1 MSAAKVSAAKVSAA
15 KGSVAG
21 GSQIHEL
28 GVAGLA
34 IIDAVRVEFGPG
46 LTVLTGETGAGKS
59 LIVDA
64 LALARGARADAG
76 AIRTGEDRLRVDLLM
91 SGEGGEQIIVREVHA
106 EGRSVARIDDELV
119 TIGRLAAEVAPRIEI
134 HGQHDQQRLGD
145 RSRQRELLDRWSK
158 SLALREEI
166 ASLVE
171 ARANLLSEFEAL
183 GGDDARREALLSIAR
198 AERDDLLAAAVEAGE
213 GERLR
218 EELRR
223 ASSGDRIETLRGEI
237 FELLD
242 GDGSGMR
249 AQSRLLDRTVGELR
263 KLDEGA
269 AALAERISALAIEID
284 DLARDVVGRGAT
296 EAPSRPVAELEE
308 RLGLILS
315 LERRFRTDEA
325 GLADALERATVEVQR
340 LEGAATRQGAI
351 IKERAEFAAQ
361 IGALALQLRT
371 ARKTGASSLK
381 KAVNTALSALA
392 LPPTFE
398 IDLQS
403 RRGGGDD
410 PLVDGTP
417 CLVDRSGGDEVEYL
431 FAPNAGEPA
440 APIAKIA
447 SGGELSR
454 VSLALEEALSDASE
468 GRTLIFDEIDAGL
481 GGRAGETLGRS
492 LKRIASQHQV
502 LCVTHLP
509 QVAAQAD
516 VHLHVS
522 KREEGGRT
530 ITQVRRLSDAE
541 RVAELA
547 SMLAGDGAGSGAEAA
562 ARELLV
568 KAGRIAS

>member
-1 MSAAKVSAAKVSAA
+1 VSAT
-15 KGSVAG
+15 KGGSAG
-21 GSQIHEL
+21 GSQIREL
-28 GVAGLA
+28 GVSGLA
-34 IIDAVRVEFGPG
+34 IIDAVRVELGPG

-76 AIRTGEDRLRVDLLM
+76 AIRSGEDRLRIDLLL

-119 TIGRLAAEVAPRIEI
+119 TIGRLVAEVAPRIEI

-145 RSRQRELLDRWSK
+145 RSRQRDLLDRWSK
-158 SLALREEI
+158 SLPLREEI
-166 ASLVE
+166 AVLVS
-171 ARANLLSEFEAL
+171 ARASLLEEFEAL
-183 GGDDARREALLSIAR
+183 GGDDVRREALLVIAR
-198 AERDDLLAAAVEAGE
+198 AERDDLLSAAVEPGE

-223 ASSGDRIETLRGEI
+223 ASNGDRIATLRGEI
-237 FELLD
+237 LELLD
-242 GDGSGMR
+242 GDDAGMR

-263 KLDEGA
+263 KLDEGVA
-269 AALAERISALAIEID
+269 TVAERVSALAVEID
-284 DLARDVVGRGAT
+284 DLVRDVAGRAAT
-296 EAPSRPVAELEE
+296 ELPARPIAEIED

-325 GLADALERATVEVQR
+325 GLAEALDRSTAEVQR
-340 LEGAATRQGAI
+340 LEGAVARQEVIAN
-351 IKERAEFAAQ
+351 ERARMAEQ
-361 IGALALQLRT
+361 IGALALTLRA
-371 ARKTGASSLK
+371 ARAAGARSLE

-398 IDLQS
+398 IDLHA
-403 RRGGGDD
+403 RVGGPND
-410 PLVDGTP
+410 PLVDGAP
-417 CLVDRSGGDEVEYL
+417 CLVDRSGGDEVDYL

-440 APIAKIA
+440 SPIAKIA

-492 LKRIASQHQV
+492 LKRIAMQHQV

-516 VHLHVS
+516 VHLRVS

-530 ITQVRRLSDAE
+530 ITEVQRLTDAE

-562 ARELLV
+562 ARELLA
-568 KAGRIAS
+568 KAGRNAS

>member
-1 MSAAKVSAAKVSAA
+1 MSAA
-15 KGSVAG
+15 KGSAAG
-21 GSQIHEL
+21 GSQIREL

-145 RSRQRELLDRWSK
+145 RSRQRDLLDRWSK
-158 SLALREEI
+158 SLPLREEI
-166 ASLVE
+166 GGLVD
-171 ARANLLSEFEAL
+171 ARASLLSEFEAL
-183 GGDDARREALLSIAR
+183 GGDDARREALLVIAR
-198 AERDDLLAAAVEAGE
+198 AERDDLLAAAVEPGE

-237 FELLD
+237 LELLD
-242 GDGSGMR
+242 GDDAGMR
-249 AQSRLLDRTVGELR
+249 GQSRLLDRTAGELR

-284 DLARDVVGRGAT
+284 DLARDVAGRGAA
-296 EAPSRPVAELEE
+296 EAPARPVAEIEE

-315 LERRFRTDEA
+315 LERRFRTDES
-325 GLADALERATVEVQR
+325 GLAEALERAAAEVQR

-351 IKERAEFAAQ
+351 TKERAELAAQ
-361 IGALALQLRT
+361 IGALALKLRAART
-371 ARKTGASSLK
+371 AGASSLK

-398 IDLQS
+398 IDLQP

-410 PLVDGTP
+410 PLVDGVP

-492 LKRIASQHQV
+492 LKRIATQHQV

-568 KAGRIAS
+568 KAGRNGS

>member
-1 MSAAKVSAAKVSAA
+1 MSAA
-15 KGSVAG
+15 KGSAVG
-21 GSQIHEL
+21 GSQIREL

-145 RSRQRELLDRWSK
+145 RSRQRDLLDRWSK
-158 SLALREEI
+158 SLPLREEI
-166 ASLVE
+166 GGLVD
-171 ARANLLSEFEAL
+171 ARASLLSEFEAL
-183 GGDDARREALLSIAR
+183 GGDDARREALLVIAR
-198 AERDDLLAAAVEAGE
+198 AERDDLLAAAVEPGE

-237 FELLD
+237 LELLD
-242 GDGSGMR
+242 GDDAGMR
-249 AQSRLLDRTVGELR
+249 GQSRLLDRTAGELR

-284 DLARDVVGRGAT
+284 DLARDVAGRGAA
-296 EAPSRPVAELEE
+296 EAPARPVAEIEE

-315 LERRFRTDEA
+315 LERRFRTDES
-325 GLADALERATVEVQR
+325 GLAEALERAAAEVQR

-351 IKERAEFAAQ
+351 TKERAELAAQ
-361 IGALALQLRT
+361 IGALALKLRAART
-371 ARKTGASSLK
+371 AGASSLK

-398 IDLQS
+398 IDLQP

-410 PLVDGTP
+410 PLVDGVP

-492 LKRIASQHQV
+492 LKRIATQHQV

-568 KAGRIAS
+568 KAGRNGS

>member
-1 MSAAKVSAAKVSAA
+1 VSAA
-15 KGSVAG
+15 KGSAAG
-21 GSQIHEL
+21 GSQIREL

-76 AIRTGEDRLRVDLLM
+76 AIRTGEDRLRVNLLM

-119 TIGRLAAEVAPRIEI
+119 TVGRLAAEVAPRIEI

-145 RSRQRELLDRWSK
+145 RSRQRDLLDRWSK

-166 ASLVE
+166 GGLVD
-171 ARANLLSEFEAL
+171 ARASLLSEFEAL
-183 GGDDARREALLSIAR
+183 GGDDARREALLVIAR
-198 AERDDLLAAAVEAGE
+198 AERDDLLAAAVEPGE

-237 FELLD
+237 LELLD
-242 GDGSGMR
+242 GDDAGMR
-249 AQSRLLDRTVGELR
+249 GQSRLLDRTAGELR

-269 AALAERISALAIEID
+269 VALAERISALAIEID
-284 DLARDVVGRGAT
+284 DLARDVAGRGAA
-296 EAPSRPVAELEE
+296 EAPVRPVAEIEE

-325 GLADALERATVEVQR
+325 GLTDALERAAAEVQR
-340 LEGAATRQGAI
+340 LEGAVTRQGAI
-351 IKERAEFAAQ
+351 TKERAELAAQ
-361 IGALALQLRT
+361 IGALVLTLRA
-371 ARKTGASSLK
+371 ARSAGASSLK

-398 IDLQS
+398 IDLQP

-410 PLVDGTP
+410 PLVDGVP

-492 LKRIASQHQV
+492 LKRIATQHQV

-568 KAGRIAS
+568 KAGRNGS

>member
-1 MSAAKVSAAKVSAA
+1 MSAA
-15 KGSVAG
+15 KGSAVG
-21 GSQIHEL
+21 GSQIREL

-145 RSRQRELLDRWSK
+145 RSRQRDLLDRWSK
-158 SLALREEI
+158 SLPLREEI
-166 ASLVE
+166 GGLVD
-171 ARANLLSEFEAL
+171 ARASLLSEFEAL
-183 GGDDARREALLSIAR
+183 GGDDARREALLVIAR
-198 AERDDLLAAAVEAGE
+198 AERDDLLAAAVEPGE

-237 FELLD
+237 LELLD
-242 GDGSGMR
+242 GDDAGMR
-249 AQSRLLDRTVGELR
+249 GQSRLLDRTAGELR

-284 DLARDVVGRGAT
+284 DLARDVAGRGAA
-296 EAPSRPVAELEE
+296 EAPARPVAEIEE

-315 LERRFRTDEA
+315 LERRFRTDES
-325 GLADALERATVEVQR
+325 GLAEALERAAAEVQR

-351 IKERAEFAAQ
+351 TKERAELAAQ
-361 IGALALQLRT
+361 IGALALKLRAART
-371 ARKTGASSLK
+371 AGASSLK

-398 IDLQS
+398 IDLQP

-410 PLVDGTP
+410 PLIDGAP

-492 LKRIASQHQV
+492 LKRIATQHQV

-516 VHLHVS
+516 VHLYVS

-568 KAGRIAS
+568 KAGRNGS

>member
-1 MSAAKVSAAKVSAA
+1 
-15 KGSVAG
+15 
-21 GSQIHEL
+21 
-28 GVAGLA
+28 
-34 IIDAVRVEFGPG
+34 
-46 LTVLTGETGAGKS
+46 
-59 LIVDA
+59 
-64 LALARGARADAG
+64 
-76 AIRTGEDRLRVDLLM
+76 
-91 SGEGGEQIIVREVHA
+91 
-106 EGRSVARIDDELV
+106 
-119 TIGRLAAEVAPRIEI
+119 
-134 HGQHDQQRLGD
+134 
-145 RSRQRELLDRWSK
+145 LDRWSK

-166 ASLVE
+166 GGLVD
-171 ARANLLSEFEAL
+171 ARASLLSEFESL
-183 GGDDARREALLSIAR
+183 GGDDARREALLVIAR
-198 AERDDLLAAAVEAGE
+198 AERDDLLTAAVEPGE

-218 EELRR
+218 DELRR
-223 ASSGDRIETLRGEI
+223 ASSGDRIEVLRGEI
-237 FELLD
+237 TEILD
-242 GDGSGMR
+242 GDDAGMR
-249 AQSRLLDRTVGELR
+249 GQSRLLDRTAGELR

-284 DLARDVVGRGAT
+284 DLARDAAGRGAA
-296 EAPSRPVAELEE
+296 EAPARPVADIEE

-325 GLADALERATVEVQR
+325 GLVEALERATAEVQR
-340 LEGAATRQGAI
+340 LEGAVTRQGAI
-351 IKERAEFAAQ
+351 SKERAALAEQ
-361 IGALALQLRT
+361 IGVLALTLRA
-371 ARKTGASSLK
+371 ARSAGADSLK

-392 LPPTFE
+392 LPPTFG
-398 IDLQS
+398 IDLQP

-410 PLVDGTP
+410 PFVEGAP

-492 LKRIASQHQV
+492 LKRIATQHQV

-522 KREEGGRT
+522 KREEAGRT

-541 RVAELA
+541 RVVELA

-562 ARELLV
+562 ARELLA
-568 KAGRIAS
+568 KAGRNGS

>member
-1 MSAAKVSAAKVSAA
+1 MSAAKSTA
-15 KGSVAG
+15 AG
-21 GSQIHEL
+21 GSQIREL

-145 RSRQRELLDRWSK
+145 RSRQRDLLDRWSK

-166 ASLVE
+166 GGLVD
-171 ARANLLSEFEAL
+171 ARASLLSEFEAL
-183 GGDDARREALLSIAR
+183 GGDDARREALLVIAR
-198 AERDDLLAAAVEAGE
+198 AERDDLLAAAVEPGE

-223 ASSGDRIETLRGEI
+223 ASSGDRIEALRGEI
-237 FELLD
+237 LELLD
-242 GDGSGMR
+242 GDDTGMR
-249 AQSRLLDRTVGELR
+249 GQSRLLDRTAGELR

-269 AALAERISALAIEID
+269 AGLAERISALAIEID
-284 DLARDVVGRGAT
+284 DLARDAAGRGAA
-296 EAPSRPVAELEE
+296 EAPVRPVAEIEE

-325 GLADALERATVEVQR
+325 GLTEALERATAEVQR
-340 LEGAATRQGAI
+340 LEGAVTRQGAI
-351 IKERAEFAAQ
+351 TKERAELAAQ
-361 IGALALQLRT
+361 VGALALKLRA
-371 ARKTGASSLK
+371 ARTTGANSLK

-398 IDLQS
+398 IDLQPRS
-403 RRGGGDD
+403 GASDD

-431 FAPNAGEPA
+431 FAPNTGEPA

-492 LKRIASQHQV
+492 LKRIATQHQV

-541 RVAELA
+541 RVTELA

-568 KAGRIAS
+568 KAGRNGS

>member
-1 MSAAKVSAAKVSAA
+1 MSAA
-15 KGSVAG
+15 KGSAAG
-21 GSQIHEL
+21 GSQIREL

-145 RSRQRELLDRWSK
+145 RSRQRDLLDRWSK
-158 SLALREEI
+158 SFALREEI
-166 ASLVE
+166 GTLVE
-171 ARANLLSEFEAL
+171 ARASLLSEFEAL
-183 GGDDARREALLSIAR
+183 GGDDARREALLVIAR
-198 AERDDLLAAAVEAGE
+198 AERDDLFAAAVEPGE
-213 GERLR
+213 GGRLR

-237 FELLD
+237 LELLD
-242 GDGSGMR
+242 GDDAGLRG
-249 AQSRLLDRTVGELR
+249 QSRLLDRTAGELR

-269 AALAERISALAIEID
+269 ASLAERISALAIEID
-284 DLARDVVGRGAT
+284 DLARDVAGRGAA
-296 EAPSRPVAELEE
+296 EAPARPVAEIEE

-315 LERRFRTDEA
+315 LERRFRTDEN
-325 GLADALERATVEVQR
+325 GLAEALERAAEEVQR

-351 IKERAEFAAQ
+351 TKERAELAVHIGTMALTLRAA
-361 IGALALQLRT
+361 RT
-371 ARKTGASSLK
+371 AGVSSLK

-398 IDLQS
+398 IELQP

-410 PLVDGTP
+410 PLVDGVS

-492 LKRIASQHQV
+492 LKRIATQHQV

-568 KAGRIAS
+568 KAGRNGS

>member
-1 MSAAKVSAAKVSAA
+1 MSAA
-15 KGSVAG
+15 KGSAVG
-21 GSQIHEL
+21 GSQIREL

-145 RSRQRELLDRWSK
+145 RSRQRDLLDRWSK
-158 SLALREEI
+158 SLPLREEI
-166 ASLVE
+166 GGLVD
-171 ARANLLSEFEAL
+171 ARASLLSEFEAL
-183 GGDDARREALLSIAR
+183 GGDDARREALLVIAR
-198 AERDDLLAAAVEAGE
+198 AERDDLLAAAVEPGE

-237 FELLD
+237 LELLD
-242 GDGSGMR
+242 GDDAGMR
-249 AQSRLLDRTVGELR
+249 GQSRLLDRTAGELR

-284 DLARDVVGRGAT
+284 DLARDVAGRGAA
-296 EAPSRPVAELEE
+296 EAPARPVAEIEE

-325 GLADALERATVEVQR
+325 GLAEALERAAAEVQR

-351 IKERAEFAAQ
+351 TKERAELAAQ
-361 IGALALQLRT
+361 IGALALKLRAART
-371 ARKTGASSLK
+371 AGASSLK

-398 IDLQS
+398 IDLQP

-410 PLVDGTP
+410 PLIDGAP

-492 LKRIASQHQV
+492 LKRIATQHQV

-516 VHLHVS
+516 VHLYVS

-568 KAGRIAS
+568 KAGRNGS

>member
-1 MSAAKVSAAKVSAA
+1 MSAA
-15 KGSVAG
+15 KGSAVG
-21 GSQIHEL
+21 GSQIREL

-145 RSRQRELLDRWSK
+145 RSRQRDLLDRWSK
-158 SLALREEI
+158 SLPLREEI
-166 ASLVE
+166 GGLVD
-171 ARANLLSEFEAL
+171 ARASLLSEFEAL
-183 GGDDARREALLSIAR
+183 GGDDARREALLVIAR
-198 AERDDLLAAAVEAGE
+198 AERDDLLAAAVEPGE

-237 FELLD
+237 LELLD
-242 GDGSGMR
+242 GDDAGLRG
-249 AQSRLLDRTVGELR
+249 QSRLLDRTAGELR

-269 AALAERISALAIEID
+269 ASLAERISALAIEID
-284 DLARDVVGRGAT
+284 DLARDVAGRGAA
-296 EAPSRPVAELEE
+296 EAPARPVAEIEE

-315 LERRFRTDEA
+315 LERRFRTDEN
-325 GLADALERATVEVQR
+325 GLAEALERAAEEVQR

-351 IKERAEFAAQ
+351 TKERAELAVQ
-361 IGALALQLRT
+361 IGTMALTLRAART
-371 ARKTGASSLK
+371 AGVSSLK

-398 IDLQS
+398 IELQP

-410 PLVDGTP
+410 PLVDGVS

-492 LKRIASQHQV
+492 LKRIATQHQV

-568 KAGRIAS
+568 KAGRNGS

>member
-1 MSAAKVSAAKVSAA
+1 VSAAKVSAA
-15 KGSVAG
+15 KGSAAG
-21 GSQIHEL
+21 GSQIREL

-145 RSRQRELLDRWSK
+145 RSRQRDLLDRWSK
-158 SLALREEI
+158 SLSLREEI
-166 ASLVE
+166 GGLVE
-171 ARANLLSEFEAL
+171 ARASLLSEFEAL
-183 GGDDARREALLSIAR
+183 GGDDARREALLVIAR
-198 AERDDLLAAAVEAGE
+198 AERDDLLAAAVEPGE

-237 FELLD
+237 LELLD
-242 GDGSGMR
+242 GDDAGLRG
-249 AQSRLLDRTVGELR
+249 QSRLLDRTAGELR

-284 DLARDVVGRGAT
+284 DLARDVAGRGAA
-296 EAPSRPVAELEE
+296 EAPARPVAEIEE

-325 GLADALERATVEVQR
+325 GLADALERATAEVQR

-351 IKERAEFAAQ
+351 TKERAALAGQ
-361 IGALALQLRT
+361 IGTLALTLRAART
-371 ARKTGASSLK
+371 AGASSLK

-398 IDLQS
+398 IDLQP

-410 PLVDGTP
+410 PLVDGVP

-492 LKRIASQHQV
+492 LKRIATQHQV

-568 KAGRIAS
+568 KAGRNGS

>member
-1 MSAAKVSAAKVSAA
+1 MSAAKVSAG
-15 KGSVAG
+15 KGSAAG
-21 GSQIHEL
+21 GSQIREL

-145 RSRQRELLDRWSK
+145 RSRQRDLLDRWSK

-166 ASLVE
+166 GGLVD
-171 ARANLLSEFEAL
+171 ARASLLSEFEAL
-183 GGDDARREALLSIAR
+183 GGDDARREALLVIAR
-198 AERDDLLAAAVEAGE
+198 AERDDLLAAAVEPGE

-223 ASSGDRIETLRGEI
+223 ASSGDRIEALRGEI
-237 FELLD
+237 LELLD
-242 GDGSGMR
+242 GDDTGMR
-249 AQSRLLDRTVGELR
+249 GQSRLLDRTAGELR

-269 AALAERISALAIEID
+269 AGLAERISALAIEID
-284 DLARDVVGRGAT
+284 DLARDAAGRGAA
-296 EAPSRPVAELEE
+296 EAPVRPVAEIEE

-325 GLADALERATVEVQR
+325 GLTEALERATAEVQR
-340 LEGAATRQGAI
+340 LEGAVTRQGAI
-351 IKERAEFAAQ
+351 TKERAELAAQ
-361 IGALALQLRT
+361 IGALALKLRA
-371 ARKTGASSLK
+371 ARAAGASSLK

-398 IDLQS
+398 IDLQP

-410 PLVDGTP
+410 PLVDGAP

-492 LKRIASQHQV
+492 LKRIATQHQV

-541 RVAELA
+541 RVTELA

-568 KAGRIAS
+568 KAGRNGS

>member
-1 MSAAKVSAAKVSAA
+1 VSPAKVAAA
-15 KGSVAG
+15 KGSAAG
-21 GSQIHEL
+21 GSQIREL

-145 RSRQRELLDRWSK
+145 RSRQRDLLDRWSK

-166 ASLVE
+166 GGLVD
-171 ARANLLSEFEAL
+171 ARASLLSEFEAL
-183 GGDDARREALLSIAR
+183 GGDGARREALLVIAR
-198 AERDDLLAAAVEAGE
+198 AERDDLLAAAVEPGE
-213 GERLR
+213 GARLR

-223 ASSGDRIETLRGEI
+223 ASSGDRIETLRGKI
-237 FELLD
+237 LELLD
-242 GDGSGMR
+242 GDDAGLRG
-249 AQSRLLDRTVGELR
+249 QSRLLDRTAGELR

-284 DLARDVVGRGAT
+284 DLARDVAGRGAV
-296 EAPSRPVAELEE
+296 EAPARPVAEIEE

-325 GLADALERATVEVQR
+325 GLADSLERATAEALR

-351 IKERAEFAAQ
+351 TKERAALAGQ
-361 IGALALQLRT
+361 IGTLALMLRAART
-371 ARKTGASSLK
+371 AGASSLK

-398 IDLQS
+398 IDLQP

-410 PLVDGTP
+410 PLVDGVP

-492 LKRIASQHQV
+492 LKRIATQHQV

-568 KAGRIAS
+568 KAGRNGS

>member
-1 MSAAKVSAAKVSAA
+1 MSAAQVSAA
-15 KGSVAG
+15 KGSAVG
-21 GSQIHEL
+21 GSQIREL

-145 RSRQRELLDRWSK
+145 RSRQRDLLDRWSK
-158 SLALREEI
+158 SLALRVEI
-166 ASLVE
+166 GSLVD

-183 GGDDARREALLSIAR
+183 GGDDARREALLVIAR
-198 AERDDLLAAAVEAGE
+198 AERDDLLSAAVEPGE

-237 FELLD
+237 LELLD
-242 GDGSGMR
+242 GDDSGMR
-249 AQSRLLDRTVGELR
+249 GQSRLLDRTAGELR

-284 DLARDVVGRGAT
+284 DLARDVAGRGVA
-296 EAPSRPVAELEE
+296 EAPARPVAEIEE

-325 GLADALERATVEVQR
+325 GLADALERATAEVQR

-351 IKERAEFAAQ
+351 TKERAELAAQ
-361 IGALALQLRT
+361 IGALALKLRA
-371 ARKTGASSLK
+371 ARAAGASSLK

-398 IDLQS
+398 IDLQP

-410 PLVDGTP
+410 PLVDGAP

-492 LKRIASQHQV
+492 LKRIATQHQV

-568 KAGRIAS
+568 KAGRNGS

>member
-1 MSAAKVSAAKVSAA
+1 MSAA
-15 KGSVAG
+15 KGSAAG
-21 GSQIHEL
+21 GSQIREL

-145 RSRQRELLDRWSK
+145 RSRQRDLLDRWSK
-158 SLALREEI
+158 SFALREEI
-166 ASLVE
+166 GTLVE
-171 ARANLLSEFEAL
+171 ARASLLSEFEAL
-183 GGDDARREALLSIAR
+183 GGDDARREALLVIAR
-198 AERDDLLAAAVEAGE
+198 AERDDLLAAAVEPGE
-213 GERLR
+213 GGRLR

-223 ASSGDRIETLRGEI
+223 ASSGDRIDTLRGEI
-237 FELLD
+237 LELLD
-242 GDGSGMR
+242 GDDTGMR
-249 AQSRLLDRTVGELR
+249 GQSRLLDRTAGELR

-269 AALAERISALAIEID
+269 AALVERISALAIEID
-284 DLARDVVGRGAT
+284 DLARDVAGRGAA
-296 EAPSRPVAELEE
+296 EAPARPVAEIEE

-315 LERRFRTDEA
+315 LERRFRTDES
-325 GLADALERATVEVQR
+325 GLAEALERAAAEVHR

-351 IKERAEFAAQ
+351 TKERAALAGQ
-361 IGALALQLRT
+361 IGALALKLRAART
-371 ARKTGASSLK
+371 AGASSLK

-398 IDLQS
+398 IDLQP

-410 PLVDGTP
+410 PLVDGVS

-492 LKRIASQHQV
+492 LKRIAIQHQV

-568 KAGRIAS
+568 KAGRSGS

>member
-1 MSAAKVSAAKVSAA
+1 MSAAKVSAA
-15 KGSVAG
+15 KGSAAG
-21 GSQIHEL
+21 GSQIREL

-91 SGEGGEQIIVREVHA
+91 GGEGGEQIIVREVHA

-145 RSRQRELLDRWSK
+145 RSRQRDLLDRWSK

-166 ASLVE
+166 GSLVD

-183 GGDDARREALLSIAR
+183 GGDDARREALLVIAR
-198 AERDDLLAAAVEAGE
+198 AERDDLLAAAVEPGE

-237 FELLD
+237 LELLD
-242 GDGSGMR
+242 GDDSGMR
-249 AQSRLLDRTVGELR
+249 GQSRLLDRTAGELR

-284 DLARDVVGRGAT
+284 DLARDVAGRGAA
-296 EAPSRPVAELEE
+296 EAPARPVAEIEE

-325 GLADALERATVEVQR
+325 GLADALERATAEVQR

-351 IKERAEFAAQ
+351 TKERAELAAQ
-361 IGALALQLRT
+361 IGALALKLRA
-371 ARKTGASSLK
+371 ARAAGASSLK

-392 LPPTFE
+392 LPSTFE
-398 IDLQS
+398 IDLQP

-410 PLVDGTP
+410 PLVDGAP

-492 LKRIASQHQV
+492 LKRIATQHQV

-568 KAGRIAS
+568 KAGRNGS

>member
-1 MSAAKVSAAKVSAA
+1 MSAAKSTAAS
-15 KGSVAG
+15 
-21 GSQIHEL
+21 GSQIREL

-145 RSRQRELLDRWSK
+145 RSRQRDLLDRWSK

-166 ASLVE
+166 GGLVD
-171 ARANLLSEFEAL
+171 ARASLLSEFESL
-183 GGDDARREALLSIAR
+183 GGDDTRREALLVIAR
-198 AERDDLLAAAVEAGE
+198 AERDDLLTAAVEPGE

-223 ASSGDRIETLRGEI
+223 ASSGDRIEALRGEI
-237 FELLD
+237 LELLD
-242 GDGSGMR
+242 GDDAGMR
-249 AQSRLLDRTVGELR
+249 GQSRLLDRTAGELR

-284 DLARDVVGRGAT
+284 DLARDAAGRGAA
-296 EAPSRPVAELEE
+296 EAPARPVADIEE

-325 GLADALERATVEVQR
+325 GLVEALERATAEVQR
-340 LEGAATRQGAI
+340 LEGAVTRQGAI
-351 IKERAEFAAQ
+351 SKERAALAEQ
-361 IGALALQLRT
+361 IGVLALTLRA
-371 ARKTGASSLK
+371 ARSAGADSLK

-398 IDLQS
+398 IDLQP

-410 PLVDGTP
+410 PFVEGAP

-492 LKRIASQHQV
+492 LKRIATQHQV

-522 KREEGGRT
+522 KREEAGRT

-541 RVAELA
+541 RVVELA

-562 ARELLV
+562 ARELLA
-568 KAGRIAS
+568 KAGRNGS

>member
-1 MSAAKVSAAKVSAA
+1 MSAA
-15 KGSVAG
+15 KGSAVG
-21 GSQIHEL
+21 GSQIREL

-145 RSRQRELLDRWSK
+145 RSRQRDLLDRWSK
-158 SLALREEI
+158 SLPLREEI
-166 ASLVE
+166 GGLVD
-171 ARANLLSEFEAL
+171 ARASLLSEFEAL
-183 GGDDARREALLSIAR
+183 GGDDARREALLVIAR
-198 AERDDLLAAAVEAGE
+198 AERDDLLAAAVEPGE

-237 FELLD
+237 LELLD
-242 GDGSGMR
+242 GDDAGMR
-249 AQSRLLDRTVGELR
+249 GQSRLLDRTAGELR

-284 DLARDVVGRGAT
+284 DLARDVAGRGAA
-296 EAPSRPVAELEE
+296 EAPARPVAEIEE

-315 LERRFRTDEA
+315 LERRFRTDES
-325 GLADALERATVEVQR
+325 GLAEALERAAAEVQR

-351 IKERAEFAAQ
+351 TKDRAELAAQ
-361 IGALALQLRT
+361 IGALALKLRAART
-371 ARKTGASSLK
+371 AGASSLK

-398 IDLQS
+398 IDLQP

-410 PLVDGTP
+410 PLVDGVP

-492 LKRIASQHQV
+492 LKRIATQHQV

-516 VHLHVS
+516 VHLYVS

-568 KAGRIAS
+568 KAGRNGS

>member
-1 MSAAKVSAAKVSAA
+1 MSAA
-15 KGSVAG
+15 KGSAVG
-21 GSQIHEL
+21 GSQIREL

-145 RSRQRELLDRWSK
+145 RSRQRDLLDRWSK

-166 ASLVE
+166 GTLVE
-171 ARANLLSEFEAL
+171 ARASLLSEFEAL
-183 GGDDARREALLSIAR
+183 GGDDARREALLVIAR
-198 AERDDLLAAAVEAGE
+198 AERDDLLAAAVEPGE

-237 FELLD
+237 LELLD
-242 GDGSGMR
+242 GDDAGMR
-249 AQSRLLDRTVGELR
+249 GQSRLLDRTAGELR

-284 DLARDVVGRGAT
+284 DLARDVAGRGAA
-296 EAPSRPVAELEE
+296 EAPARPVAEIEE

-315 LERRFRTDEA
+315 LERRFRTDES
-325 GLADALERATVEVQR
+325 GLAEALERAAAEVQR

-351 IKERAEFAAQ
+351 TKERAELAAQ
-361 IGALALQLRT
+361 IGALALKLRAART
-371 ARKTGASSLK
+371 AGASSLK

-398 IDLQS
+398 IDLQP

-410 PLVDGTP
+410 PLVDGVP

-492 LKRIASQHQV
+492 LKRIATQHQV

-516 VHLHVS
+516 VHLYVS

-568 KAGRIAS
+568 KAGRNGS

>member
-1 MSAAKVSAAKVSAA
+1 MSAAKVSAA
-15 KGSVAG
+15 KGSAAG
-21 GSQIHEL
+21 GSQIREL

-145 RSRQRELLDRWSK
+145 RSRQRDLLDRWSK

-166 ASLVE
+166 GSLVD

-183 GGDDARREALLSIAR
+183 GGDDARREALLVIAR
-198 AERDDLLAAAVEAGE
+198 AERDDLLAAAVEPGE

-237 FELLD
+237 LELLD
-242 GDGSGMR
+242 GDDSGMR
-249 AQSRLLDRTVGELR
+249 GQSRLLDRTAGELR

-269 AALAERISALAIEID
+269 SALAERISALAIEID
-284 DLARDVVGRGAT
+284 DLARDVAGRGAA
-296 EAPSRPVAELEE
+296 EAPARPVAEIEE

-325 GLADALERATVEVQR
+325 GLADALERATAEVQR

-351 IKERAEFAAQ
+351 TKERAELAAQ
-361 IGALALQLRT
+361 IGALALKLRA
-371 ARKTGASSLK
+371 ARAAGASSLK

-398 IDLQS
+398 IDLQP

-410 PLVDGTP
+410 PLVDGAP

-492 LKRIASQHQV
+492 LKRIATQHQV

-568 KAGRIAS
+568 KAGRNGS

>member
-1 MSAAKVSAAKVSAA
+1 MSAAKVSAAKSTTA
-15 KGSVAG
+15 S
-21 GSQIHEL
+21 GSQIREL

-145 RSRQRELLDRWSK
+145 RSRQRDLLDRWSK

-166 ASLVE
+166 GGLLE
-171 ARANLLSEFEAL
+171 ARASLLSEFEAL
-183 GGDDARREALLSIAR
+183 GGDDARREALLVIAR
-198 AERDDLLAAAVEAGE
+198 AERDDLLAAAVEPGE

-237 FELLD
+237 LELLD
-242 GDGSGMR
+242 GDDAGMR
-249 AQSRLLDRTVGELR
+249 GQSRLLDRTAGELR

-269 AALAERISALAIEID
+269 AQLAERISALAIEID
-284 DLARDVVGRGAT
+284 DLARDAAGRGAA
-296 EAPSRPVAELEE
+296 EAPVRPVAEIEE

-325 GLADALERATVEVQR
+325 GLTEALERATAEVQR
-340 LEGAATRQGAI
+340 LEGAVTRQGAI
-351 IKERAEFAAQ
+351 TKERAELAAQ
-361 IGALALQLRT
+361 VGALALKLRA
-371 ARKTGASSLK
+371 ARTTGANSLK

-398 IDLQS
+398 IDLQPRS
-403 RRGGGDD
+403 GASDD

-431 FAPNAGEPA
+431 FAPNTGEPA

-492 LKRIASQHQV
+492 LKRIATQHQV

-530 ITQVRRLSDAE
+530 VTQVRRLSDAE

-568 KAGRIAS
+568 KAGRNGS

>member
-1 MSAAKVSAAKVSAA
+1 MSAA
-15 KGSVAG
+15 KGSAVG
-21 GSQIHEL
+21 GSQIREL

-145 RSRQRELLDRWSK
+145 RSRQRDLLDRWSK
-158 SLALREEI
+158 SLPLREEI
-166 ASLVE
+166 GGLVD
-171 ARANLLSEFEAL
+171 ARASLLSEFEAL
-183 GGDDARREALLSIAR
+183 GGDDARREALLVIAR
-198 AERDDLLAAAVEAGE
+198 AERDDLLAAAVEPGE

-237 FELLD
+237 LELLD
-242 GDGSGMR
+242 GDDAGMR
-249 AQSRLLDRTVGELR
+249 GQSRLLDRTAGELR

-284 DLARDVVGRGAT
+284 DLARDVAGRGAA
-296 EAPSRPVAELEE
+296 EAPARPVAEIEE

-315 LERRFRTDEA
+315 LERRFRTDES
-325 GLADALERATVEVQR
+325 GLAEALERAAAEVQR

-351 IKERAEFAAQ
+351 TKERAELAAQ
-361 IGALALQLRT
+361 IGALALKLRAART
-371 ARKTGASSLK
+371 AGASSLK

-398 IDLQS
+398 IDLQP

-410 PLVDGTP
+410 PLVDGVP

-492 LKRIASQHQV
+492 LKRIATQHQV

-516 VHLHVS
+516 VHLYVS

-547 SMLAGDGAGSGAEAA
+547 SMLAGEGAGSGAEAA

-568 KAGRIAS
+568 KAGRNGS